1 MVKYECCP
9 AIYPFVMIVMHLR
22 RRTLYFIFNLVFP
35 CILIS
40 FMCILGFTL
49 PPDSG
54 EKISLEMTTLLSIIM
69 FSQLIMGIVPES
81 SMSVP
86 KIGKIHFLISKICN
100 LIQCELL
107 FYVLR
112 CIFCRCYGHLYIL
125 NYCQCFG
132 AHPSS

>member
-1 MVKYECCP
+1 MKYECCP
-9 AIYPFVMIVMHLR
+9 NVYPYVMIIMHLR

-54 EKISLEMTTLLSIIM
+54 EKIGLEMTTMLSIIM

-81 SMSVP
+81 SMAVP
-86 KIGKIHFLISKICN
+86 KIGI
-100 LIQCELL
+100 
-107 FYVLR
+107 
-112 CIFCRCYGHLYIL
+112 
-125 NYCQCFG
+125 
-132 AHPSS
+132 